1 MKCYRYFNTSG
12 PNIPKEH
19 YTLDRLDLIAKGK
32 DLVYKSRYFTIW
44 APRQTGKSTYFRFLA
59 RELEK
64 EGYKVAH
71 INFENYKNAKIESF
85 LNKFIGEIN
94 EFWHTDFQKN
104 DISGIFY
111 QLEKIKDKKFV
122 LIIDEVEGINADYLN
137 DFLHAIRSVYHSREN
152 HCLKSV
158 ILVGVSNITGIIQDN
173 ASPFNIADEL
183 DVPYFTN
190 EETKELLEQ
199 HEAETGQLFDEKVK
213 EKISEITANQ
223 PGLVNGFAKRLVDT
237 NPNKGR
243 IEYTDYL
250 KVEDWYLTEAIDK
263 NVANILKVA
272 SRHRKFVEMLL
283 FSEKEISFKVDRP
296 AIKDLYANGLIRKGK
311 GNDVEFWVP
320 LYQKRLYDALYPYTN
335 GESERIAE
343 MMFADAY
350 LTENGSIHFDR
361 LIENYKKH
369 IQLRGFRPY
378 REKDENGEFKSIPE
392 AAMIYSFETFISV
405 FLQEL
410 GAKSYR
416 EAYVSLGNTDL
427 IINWNGQETLI
438 ETKKYY
444 SPSSF
449 QKGKRQLSYHCKHAE
464 IVVGLYIVFI
474 KESIQS
480 DRIQEGS
487 ELIDGIEIKT
497 YLIRYD
503 EEKEFGILP

>member
-1 MKCYRYFNTSG
+1 M
-12 PNIPKEH
+12 
-19 YTLDRLDLIAKGK
+19 
-32 DLVYKSRYFTIW
+32 
-44 APRQTGKSTYFRFLA
+44 
-59 RELEK
+59 
-64 EGYKVAH
+64 
-71 INFENYKNAKIESF
+71 
-85 LNKFIGEIN
+85 
-94 EFWHTDFQKN
+94 
-104 DISGIFY
+104 
-111 QLEKIKDKKFV
+111 
-122 LIIDEVEGINADYLN
+122 
-137 DFLHAIRSVYHSREN
+137 
-152 HCLKSV
+152 
-158 ILVGVSNITGIIQDN
+158 
-173 ASPFNIADEL
+173 
-183 DVPYFTN
+183 
-190 EETKELLEQ
+190 
-199 HEAETGQLFDEKVK
+199 
-213 EKISEITANQ
+213 
-223 PGLVNGFAKRLVDT
+223 
-237 NPNKGR
+237 
-243 IEYTDYL
+243 
-250 KVEDWYLTEAIDK
+250 EDWYLTEAIDK

-427 IINWNGQETLI
+427 IIN
-438 ETKKYY
+438 
-444 SPSSF
+444 
-449 QKGKRQLSYHCKHAE
+449 
-464 IVVGLYIVFI
+464 
-474 KESIQS
+474 
-480 DRIQEGS
+480 
-487 ELIDGIEIKT
+487 
-497 YLIRYD
+497 
-503 EEKEFGILP
+503 